1 MLKNSP
7 FRNKR
12 IFSHFYRKDAKK
24 GLDKFGGGDNL
35 GVYLGAPL
43 QTERSESAR
52 EGTQGDFFMK
62 KIAMIVISACI
73 LASGAFA
80 LDMGVGGIFE
90 YNYVPGFTKV
100 GNNSG
105 STEMHA
111 LGFKAFFDAQYAAV
125 SFGVDGTVGKVKIK
139 NKTTGVTT
147 ELNQQATFLNL
158 GIMGKYPFS
167 VGNAKIYPI
176 VGFDFDFAIAA
187 KADGKKME
195 LTAEQKKGMNRYWF
209 DIGLGADIPVALDGK
224 LCIRPQALFGV
235 QMNMTDDVKTAKK
248 FAESLGLKYS
258 NVVLKTQVGVGVIYK
273 F

>member
-1 MLKNSP
+1 
-7 FRNKR
+7 
-12 IFSHFYRKDAKK
+12 
-24 GLDKFGGGDNL
+24 
-35 GVYLGAPL
+35 
-43 QTERSESAR
+43 
-52 EGTQGDFFMK
+52 MK

-73 LASGAFA
+73 LASGAFT

-100 GNNSG
+100 GNNSV

-125 SFGVDGTVGKVKIK
+125 SFGVDGTVGKVKAK
-139 NKTTGVTT
+139 NKTTGITT

-167 VGNAKIYPI
+167 AGNAKIYPI

-235 QMNMTDDVKTAKK
+235 QMNRTDDMKNIKK
-248 FAESLGLKYS
+248 YADAAGLKYS
-258 NVVLKTQVGVGVIYK
+258 DGVFKATVGVGVIYK